1 MAISITV
8 DGNYLKYDGDSGK
21 IDWIPLPLYGQ
32 CRLVEKTDKVV
43 IVFPQGDPTH
53 NSNPEL
59 SIFPTSVYT
68 SVATLLAYLIS
79 VQDLILTG
87 GGGTVADAEYKSPI
101 DFSTQRTSASQ
112 LTLSNLNIPIVNSSQ
127 IKYIIKTNSANTETE
142 VLTNGS
148 GGVSLIWN
156 PTASTIDVKK
166 NGVAYPL
173 FDMGTGLTITTTV
186 SAGAITGGTIISGGT
201 GYYTG
206 GVVLVAGGTGGYF
219 TITATNGVVT
229 AITLLAGGS
238 GYTTA
243 VAAATSVYSYALDV
257 ATVVG
262 IDGQEKGY
270 DATSDLFKQFMTNY
284 PVQPLVDDL
293 SDVTTTSGT
302 DIYLASSDG
311 LDMGHHNTLTL
322 TGTIADAD
330 TTTMTVEATNDDDLT
345 ATGDWIQIYGYNAK
359 TNAYENSWAVTNATL
374 TFALQF
380 KDLKFNNYRVHLV
393 STNTTA
399 TARIKARRTY

>member
-1 MAISITV
+1 MVSSELNISLSAGRVIIKDKWLT
-8 DGNYLKYDGDSGK
+8 DPIELNYLDISGEVSALGLFNNLLNWK
-21 IDWIPLPLYGQ
+21 
-32 CRLVEKTDKVV
+32 ES
-43 IVFPQGDPTH
+43 IV
-53 NSNPEL
+53 
-59 SIFPTSVYT
+59 
-68 SVATLLAYLIS
+68 A
-79 VQDLILTG
+79 

-101 DFSTQRTSASQ
+101 DFSTQRYSASQ

-148 GGVSLIWN
+148 GGVSFIWDATN
-156 PTASTIDVKK
+156 SKIDVKK
-166 NGVAYPL
+166 NGVAYAL

-243 VAAATSVYSYALDV
+243 VAAATSVFSYALDV

-270 DATSDLFKQFMTNY
+270 DSIIDAFKSFMTNY
-284 PVQPLVDDL
+284 PVQPLDNVIEVDTTNVAAN
-293 SDVTTTSGT
+293 VTPV
-302 DIYLASSDG
+302 YYPSSDG
-311 LDMGHHNTLTL
+311 VPMSIHKAITL
-322 TGTIADAD
+322 TGKIIDGA
-330 TTTMTVEATNDDDLT
+330 
-345 ATGDWIQIYGYNAK
+345 
-359 TNAYENSWAVTNATL
+359 AVTNTITFEGTNDEDTANADWISLYVYDAKNNTTVNKIESTTATTL
-374 TFALQF
+374 TFAVEANDYKYTHF
-380 KDLKFNNYRVHLV
+380 RVKLV
-393 STNTTA
+393 TGDATNTII
-399 TARIKARRTY
+399 IKGRVTY